1 MNLFKYVDLIKE
13 NNTLR
18 LEKEELEN
26 LIKSELFISLK
37 SSVNENEKI
46 KKLIEENKQLRQ
58 TIKKLRNDYKNKET
72 K

>member
-1 MNLFKYVDLIKE
+1 MKLFKYVDLIKE

-37 SSVNENEKI
+37 ASVNENEKI

-58 TIKKLRNDYKNKET
+58 TIKKLRNDYKNKGT

>member
-1 MNLFKYVDLIKE
+1 MKLFKFIDLVKE

-26 LIKSELFISLK
+26 FIKTKLFNSLK
-37 SSVNENEKI
+37 ASANEDARS
-46 KKLIEENKQLRQ
+46 KKLIEENKQLRK
-58 TIKKLRNDYKNKET
+58 TIRKLREDLISKEC

>member
-1 MNLFKYVDLIKE
+1 MKLFKYVDLIKE

>member
-1 MNLFKYVDLIKE
+1 MKLFKFIDLVKE

-26 LIKSELFISLK
+26 LIKTKLFNSLIA
-37 SSVNENEKI
+37 SANEDARA
-46 KKLIEENKQLRQ
+46 KKLIEENKQLRK
-58 TIKKLRNDYKNKET
+58 TIRKLREGLISKEC

>member
-1 MNLFKYVDLIKE
+1 MKLFKYVDLIKE

-37 SSVNENEKI
+37 ASVNENEKI

>member
-1 MNLFKYVDLIKE
+1 MKLFKFIDLVKE

-26 LIKSELFISLK
+26 LIKTKLFNSLK
-37 SSVNENEKI
+37 ASANEDARS
-46 KKLIEENKQLRQ
+46 KKLIEENKQLRK
-58 TIKKLRNDYKNKET
+58 TIRKLREDLISKEC